1 MAKHLRIIA
10 LSGFMTLLFASCG
23 SKPLEGTWVEPA
35 KEDGIVGEIGFT
47 LLKDGSVVPIN
58 MGYSEFH
65 AWEKVGDKLILK
77 GQYTGTNPHDFADTL
92 RIVELT
98 DTELTLEQAGYT
110 VTYQRK

>member
-10 LSGFMTLLFASCG
+10 LCGFTALFLVSCG
-23 SKPLEGTWVEPA
+23 SKSLEGTWVEPA

-58 MGYSEFH
+58 MGYSEFN
-65 AWEKVGDKLILK
+65 AWEKVGNKIIFK
-77 GQYTGTNPHDFADTL
+77 GQYTGTNPHEFADTL
-92 RIVELT
+92 NIVKLT
-98 DTELTLEQAGYT
+98 DEELVLEQAGYT